1 VDVPKDHLKKLLKIQ
16 TLKLAT
22 ATHQLEY
29 PFEEMKDLMD
39 IKSERSVNLKR
50 LQEQFF
56 PKGFAMEEGIS

>member
-1 VDVPKDHLKKLLKIQ
+1 
-16 TLKLAT
+16 
-22 ATHQLEY
+22 
-29 PFEEMKDLMD
+29 MKDLMD